1 MANNNQ
7 NNNKEEP
14 VDSKDP
20 NYKGWKKIYEKN
32 SDAASMHPKHE
43 KYLRHYKH
51 TAPHNITAPP
61 VKEAKGGMIS
71 KYKKGGLVSKRTF
84 IARGCGKVMNKRR
97 KKTKV
102 Y

>member
-7 NNNKEEP
+7 NNNKEKP
-14 VDSKDP
+14 VDPKDP

-43 KYLRHYKH
+43 KYLRHYIH
-51 TAPHNITAPP
+51 VAPHDVTAPP
-61 VKEAKGGMIS
+61 VRKS
-71 KYKKGGLVSKRTF
+71 KGGLVSKRTF